1 MTKTAKIDFATTD
14 AATIVDAIMN
24 RITTLKSLN
33 GFRDR
38 AGGAAKADKLYPNT
52 REALNLLKE
61 MKQQKRKADA
71 IRSTLAPY
79 NARIAAGEA
88 VEDILAPILSAWREY
103 HVKNSSLCL
112 MPSQILMLKV
122 IESATQLEELT
133 GKPVP
138 GLLNNNREG

>member
-14 AATIVDAIMN
+14 AATIVDAIMK
-24 RITTLKSLN
+24 RITTMKSLN
-33 GFRDR
+33 GFRSR

-52 REALNLLKE
+52 REALNLLKD

-71 IRSTLAPY
+71 IRATLAPY
-79 NARIAAGEA
+79 NARLAAGET

-103 HVKNSSLCL
+103 HVKNSSLLL
-112 MPSQILMLKV
+112 MPSQILMLNV
-122 IESATQLEELT
+122 IESANQLEELT

-138 GLLNNNREG
+138 GLLTNNREG

>member
-24 RITTLKSLN
+24 RITTMKSLN
-33 GFRDR
+33 GFRSR
-38 AGGAAKADKLYPNT
+38 IGGAAKADKLYPNT
-52 REALNLLKE
+52 REALNLLKD

-71 IRSTLAPY
+71 IRATLAPY
-79 NARIAAGEA
+79 NARLAAGET

-103 HVKNSSLCL
+103 HVKNSSLLL
-112 MPSQILMLKV
+112 MPSQILMLNV

-138 GLLNNNREG
+138 GLLTNNREG